1 MSQKKTGG
9 KISLWKRFFLQ
20 SYSSA
25 IVAIILL
32 IFIFSVFTDAFLT
45 PFNLFN
51 LSRTAAV
58 YAFIGASQLILM
70 VIGDM
75 NLGIGACGALST
87 VVMGTLIT
95 KFGLPILPAVL
106 MAVLVSVLCGLM
118 IGLLVVKMKLNPWII
133 TLANSISITPGIA
146 HTFGPKPGMGDL
158 ICGEVSKVNDDNID
172 NYHIEFQPQQY
183 PEIEEDEPI
192 FRPLCNEYDRVL

>member
-95 KFGLPILPAVL
+95 
-106 MAVLVSVLCGLM
+106 
-118 IGLLVVKMKLNPWII
+118 
-133 TLANSISITPGIA
+133 NSSSCIDGSFSICI
-146 HTFGPKPGMGDL
+146 MW
-158 ICGEVSKVNDDNID
+158 S
-172 NYHIEFQPQQY
+172 
-183 PEIEEDEPI
+183 
-192 FRPLCNEYDRVL
+192 YDWSSGG

>member
-95 KFGLPILPAVL
+95 NLGCQF
-106 MAVLVSVLCGLM
+106 
-118 IGLLVVKMKLNPWII
+118 
-133 TLANSISITPGIA
+133 
-146 HTFGPKPGMGDL
+146 
-158 ICGEVSKVNDDNID
+158 
-172 NYHIEFQPQQY
+172 FQLY
-183 PEIEEDEPI
+183 
-192 FRPLCNEYDRVL
+192 